1 MNPRQDPS
9 QGLGLGLPIVSRMA
23 RRRGHGVALRS
34 TLGQGSTFT
43 ITVPLG
49 IEPITRPAE
58 VPSDPAPRGHRQ
70 RVLLVDDDE
79 LVAGA
84 LRDMLDMFGFDVVAV
99 SSTAAAADGG
109 ANAGIPFYA
118 IMAEYRLT
126 PGARLRAIEGA
137 RRRVPDIPARI
148 LDWA

>member
-9 QGLGLGLPIVSRMA
+9 QGLGLGLAIVSRMA

-99 SSTAAAADGG
+99 SSTAAAADEG
-109 ANAGIPFYA
+109 ANADIPFYA
-118 IMAEYRLT
+118 VIGGYRLT
-126 PGARLRAIEGA
+126 PGGGLRAGGGGRA
-137 RRRVPDIPARI
+137 RGRGHPGTI
-148 LDWA
+148 